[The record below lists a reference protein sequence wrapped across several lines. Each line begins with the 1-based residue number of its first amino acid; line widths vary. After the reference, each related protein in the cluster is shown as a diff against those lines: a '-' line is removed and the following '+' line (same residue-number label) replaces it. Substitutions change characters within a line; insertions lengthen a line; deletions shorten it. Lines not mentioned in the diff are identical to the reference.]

1 MGEQDILPTATL
13 NPMGVITMQLGD
25 RVETGAGPKGARII
39 VDVLSVKVESDRLN
53 ATLATNDAADW
64 LTLSE
69 EGTLEC

>member
-1 MGEQDILPTATL
+1 MPTATL
-13 NPMGVITMQLGD
+13 NPAGVITIQLGD
-25 RVETGAGPKGARII
+25 RVETGAGPKGARLI

-69 EGTLEC
+69 EGTLGALDVR